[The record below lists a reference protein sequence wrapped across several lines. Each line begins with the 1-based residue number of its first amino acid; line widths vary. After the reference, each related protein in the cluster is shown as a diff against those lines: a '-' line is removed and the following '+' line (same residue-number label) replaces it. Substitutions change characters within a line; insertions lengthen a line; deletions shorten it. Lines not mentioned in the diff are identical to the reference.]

1 MYSITREK
9 ETTQK
14 KQARISSIL
23 RRILFFLDAHP
34 SAFTAMTLSRRV
46 AFTQNMLE
54 IPFIYTITKNQLMT
68 QQRPTVKRPAQASWR
83 GGEQQAT
90 STYSTKDELFET

>member
-1 MYSITREK
+1 
-9 ETTQK
+9 
-14 KQARISSIL
+14 
-23 RRILFFLDAHP
+23 
-34 SAFTAMTLSRRV
+34 
-46 AFTQNMLE
+46 MLE

-68 QQRPTVKRPAQASWR
+68 QQRPTVKRPAQACWR

>member
-1 MYSITREK
+1 
-9 ETTQK
+9 
-14 KQARISSIL
+14 
-23 RRILFFLDAHP
+23 
-34 SAFTAMTLSRRV
+34 
-46 AFTQNMLE
+46 MLE